1 MSRNTRSFFLCALLA
16 LALAG
21 CGAAELNTAGL
32 SPVPTPA
39 ATAAPEP
46 AATAAAASPMPA
58 ATPSPGAFDPAA
70 AAYRGNILDL
80 TGSGFTLAVAQV
92 TQAGDN
98 AAALSSTGAALTVQ
112 TVETTR
118 YIAIY
123 ANPDGHS
130 RQEPGT
136 AELLDENAF
145 VYLTG
150 SEADGVFTADTVA
163 VLNP

>member
-1 MSRNTRSFFLCALLA
+1 MSRNTHSLFLCALLA

-39 ATAAPEP
+39 ATAA
-46 AATAAAASPMPA
+46 AASPAPA

-70 AAYRGNILDL
+70 AAYRGNILDF

-123 ANPDGHS
+123 ASPDGHS

-136 AELLDENAF
+136 AELLAENAF

>member
-1 MSRNTRSFFLCALLA
+1 MSRNTHSFFLCALLA

-21 CGAAELNTAGL
+21 CGAAEFNTAGL

-39 ATAAPEP
+39 ATAAAVSP
-46 AATAAAASPMPA
+46 APA

-123 ANPDGHS
+123 ASLDGHS

-136 AELLDENAF
+136 AELLAENAF

-150 SEADGVFTADTVA
+150 AEADGVFTADTVA

>member
-1 MSRNTRSFFLCALLA
+1 MSRNTRSFFLCAL

-32 SPVPTPA
+32 SPVPTS
-39 ATAAPEP
+39 AAP
-46 AATAAAASPMPA
+46 AAAASPAPA
-58 ATPSPGAFDPAA
+58 ATPSPGTFDPAV
-70 AAYRGNILDL
+70 AAYRGNILEL

-123 ANPDGHS
+123 ASPDGHS
-130 RQEPGT
+130 RQEPGA
-136 AELLDENAF
+136 AELLAENAF

-150 SEADGVFTADTVA
+150 SEAGGVFTADTVA

>member
-1 MSRNTRSFFLCALLA
+1 M
-16 LALAG
+16 
-21 CGAAELNTAGL
+21 
-32 SPVPTPA
+32 
-39 ATAAPEP
+39 
-46 AATAAAASPMPA
+46 
-58 ATPSPGAFDPAA
+58 
-70 AAYRGNILDL
+70 
-80 TGSGFTLAVAQV
+80 AQV

-123 ANPDGHS
+123 ANLDGHS

-136 AELLDENAF
+136 AELLAENAF

>member
-39 ATAAPEP
+39 AP
-46 AATAAAASPMPA
+46 AAAASPAPA

-92 TQAGDN
+92 TQAGDT

-123 ANPDGHS
+123 ASLDGHS

-136 AELLDENAF
+136 AELLAENAF

>member
-39 ATAAPEP
+39 ATAA
-46 AATAAAASPMPA
+46 AASPTPT

-80 TGSGFTLAVAQV
+80 TGNGFTLAVAQV
-92 TQAGDN
+92 TQTGDN
-98 AAALSSTGAALTVQ
+98 AAALSSTGAALAVQ

-123 ANPDGHS
+123 ASLDGHS

-136 AELLDENAF
+136 AELLAENAF

>member
-16 LALAG
+16 LALTG

-39 ATAAPEP
+39 ATAA
-46 AATAAAASPMPA
+46 AASPAPA

-123 ANPDGHS
+123 ASLDGHS
-130 RQEPGT
+130 HQEPGT
-136 AELLDENAF
+136 AELLAENAF

>member
-1 MSRNTRSFFLCALLA
+1 MSRNTHSFFLCALLA

-39 ATAAPEP
+39 ATAA
-46 AATAAAASPMPA
+46 AASPAPA
-58 ATPSPGAFDPAA
+58 ATPSPAAFAPAA

-123 ANPDGHS
+123 ASLDGHS
-130 RQEPGT
+130 RQELGT
-136 AELLDENAF
+136 AELLAENAF
-145 VYLTG
+145 V
-150 SEADGVFTADTVA
+150 
-163 VLNP
+163 